1 MTHWRA
7 LTVKTLGSRAGR
19 LKVASTVIPKTKCPP
34 EPRLTESEVL
44 AVLVAQLTRQLARSQ
59 YNAAQSS
66 LRHLVEHASDL
77 HEGIVAYRDK
87 MGHRPF

>member
-1 MTHWRA
+1 MTRGVEWSGPS
-7 LTVKTLGSRAGR
+7 LGRRGR
-19 LKVASTVIPKTKCPP
+19 LKNATVAFTDITKCPP
-34 EPRLTESEVL
+34 DPRLTESEVL
-44 AVLVAQLTRQLARSQ
+44 AVLVAQLTSQLARSQ

-87 MGHRPF
+87 LGHRPF